1 VVCPQCQLSNPPG
14 ATSCHKCNTPIDL
27 GDATVF
33 EPVEDFVSRSAAGAD
48 EGNGQVAT
56 VWSKIADQPTADP
69 HGHVSI
75 VPGSVL
81 AGRYE
86 VLQQLGEGGMG
97 AVYKVRDRELDR
109 LVALKV
115 IRPDLARHPEILQRF
130 KRELILARQI
140 THRNVVRIFDLG
152 VSGPTKFITMEY
164 LEGGALNS
172 LMANGKLPP
181 VQAVEILRQ
190 VCRGLEV
197 AHGENVIHRDLK
209 PQNIMVDKTGRVS
222 VMDFGLAYSLE
233 DRGMTRT
240 GVLMGTPDYMS
251 PEQAKAEKVDA
262 RSDLFSLGVIF
273 YQMLTGKLPFE
284 SDTMLGALLARTQQR
299 PTPPASVDP
308 SIPKFLSDVTMKCL
322 AVDLDRRYQS
332 AAELVRDL
340 DAWQESKAGRSRRL
354 RRVRSGPRLRM
365 VAEGNAWKWIAAS
378 MAVMLGLVAG
388 TWLLYRPSAKPIAG
402 PAIELAILPFRNAS
416 GASSLEWLGPQMA
429 AMLRTDVGQSSSLQT
444 VPSDRVGQIL
454 HDLRIG
460 SDSSVDPDT
469 LRRVAEA
476 TNADRVLWGQF
487 AKFGNKIHI
496 DATLQDLKRSRSFS
510 LKAIAA
516 QEEDVPRAM
525 EQLAK
530 DVQKKLAFSGA
541 VIKELQA
548 TALKPST
555 HSVRALRYYNEG
567 LELEHQAKNAEA
579 LKSFQ
584 ASVKQDP
591 SFALAYARLGQVY
604 ARLGYGNEAE
614 QSARKAI
621 DLGENISPQETYL
634 IAAIRA
640 QTTNNNQKAIEAYE
654 NVAKLLPED
663 PDVQFAL
670 AGLYN
675 SVGSF
680 DKAGE
685 YYHKL
690 LARDPKYVEAIY
702 GLAGV
707 EINAGNFQK
716 GLEYL
721 NGALPTTV
729 ELGNDQEKSLILYG
743 LGVAYSQ
750 LNKPHDALRNYE
762 QALDIQ
768 KRLGE
773 NRSIAQTLN
782 GMGQVQDAL
791 GQSREALKSFQE
803 ALRVR
808 EELGDKTGVGD
819 TLIDLSNFYNARGQN
834 DQALT
839 MLKRSLQIQREVGNR
854 AYEALCLSNIGA
866 NYADKG
872 QYDDAL
878 TFLNQALG
886 VREQLKDPTSIADSN
901 YVMADVLTKLGQYD
915 EAITHYLKALDLWR
929 RVNDKR
935 RAAFAS
941 HGLGNIFE
949 QQGRVGAALNAQEEA
964 LKTIRE
970 LQDKIGTA
978 DILTSYASALAL
990 LGREQEARKN
1000 VNEALALAR
1009 EVKNQ
1014 SLTGQSL
1021 NIQGDISFYQGDFK
1035 AAKASY
1041 EQALKTVAGTSDR
1054 RLILI
1059 SKFNIAKAAVKLGNS
1074 RNVVSDLH
1082 TLSLEAEAL
1091 GLKYISV
1098 ACSVYMNEGIV
1109 DAKDYPLARREL
1121 ERVLSRSEKLG
1132 LKSLQAQSEYLLAT
1146 ALRLSGSSEE
1156 AAPHYAN
1163 ARRIVDEMRKEA
1175 KSDTLLK
1182 RADLGAIYAES
1193 AKWSK
1198 SPAA

>member
-1 VVCPQCQLSNPPG
+1 
-14 ATSCHKCNTPIDL
+14 
-27 GDATVF
+27 
-33 EPVEDFVSRSAAGAD
+33 
-48 EGNGQVAT
+48 
-56 VWSKIADQPTADP
+56 
-69 HGHVSI
+69 
-75 VPGSVL
+75 
-81 AGRYE
+81 
-86 VLQQLGEGGMG
+86 
-97 AVYKVRDRELDR
+97 
-109 LVALKV
+109 
-115 IRPDLARHPEILQRF
+115 
-130 KRELILARQI
+130 
-140 THRNVVRIFDLG
+140 
-152 VSGPTKFITMEY
+152 
-164 LEGGALNS
+164 
-172 LMANGKLPP
+172 
-181 VQAVEILRQ
+181 
-190 VCRGLEV
+190 V

-640 QTTNNNQKAIEAYE
+640 QTTNNNQKAIEEYE

-690 LARDPKYVEAIY
+690 LARDPKYIEAIY